1 MFLQVLSLFKLH
13 IWRNRKAKWSAIGH
27 TVPAKEWSKPR
38 HRSPHSKNKGM
49 EGRNS
54 LRSFYQE
61 NPFSLFGWGPA
72 YLLESVGEKLAR
84 CGGKR
89 LAGPEYWADGGWKQS
104 LLWSPWPGPCILWKF
119 SRGSLKWRVMK
130 LPGGMVVGTVSWPP
144 SWIPKPCCL
153 ALLCFCLQL
162 LLHAETRV
170 IFLKSR
176 TFHVT
181 FFPKSPNNSSIELS
195 EKSSTP

>member
-49 EGRNS
+49 ERRNS

-89 LAGPEYWADGGWKQS
+89 LAMGVGSRVSFEALGLGLAYCGSSAEA
-104 LLWSPWPGPCILWKF
+104 LWSGEWWSCQVEWLLGQFLGHHLGYPSLVAWPCSASVF
-119 SRGSLKWRVMK
+119 SSCFMQ
-130 LPGGMVVGTVSWPP
+130 
-144 SWIPKPCCL
+144 KP
-153 ALLCFCLQL
+153 
-162 LLHAETRV
+162 EW
-170 IFLKSR
+170 
-176 TFHVT
+176 
-181 FFPKSPNNSSIELS
+181 SS
-195 EKSSTP
+195 